1 MSTAITKGSLAQI
14 AQVQGTSLAE
24 SFLST
29 DAIIIIDVSGSMS
42 MHDSRGGKSRYDT
55 ALEEL
60 AQLQA
65 KIPGKCA
72 VIAFSDSALFIPG
85 GLPPLIGGG
94 TNLAAALRFAR
105 VADVEGMQFVV
116 ISDGEPDD
124 QCAALSEAAQY
135 KNRISTIFV
144 GPEEDWAS
152 GRKFLAQLAAKSGG
166 QAITADRA
174 CELADKTERLLL
186 TA

>member
-116 ISDGEPDD
+116 I
-124 QCAALSEAAQY
+124 
-135 KNRISTIFV
+135 
-144 GPEEDWAS
+144 
-152 GRKFLAQLAAKSGG
+152 
-166 QAITADRA
+166 
-174 CELADKTERLLL
+174 
-186 TA
+186 